1 MIYDVQQSIE
11 LQPSNVIRVIG
22 MQGATYHRW
31 GIVLLL
37 CRVQAVRMGRNSL
50 SAFSSWPSKLY
61 DVSSSSSNRHSTPH
75 ITNRRSSSSS
85 LGRIYKYI
93 SKSSISSLRV
103 KVSVE
108 NEESEVPFIKSN
120 FNNEY
125 VLGSEQVQEQLQSY
139 FPFPLDN
146 WQLSAGASILAEK
159 NVIVCAPTGY
169 V

>member
-1 MIYDVQQSIE
+1 
-11 LQPSNVIRVIG
+11 
-22 MQGATYHRW
+22 MQGATYHRR

-37 CRVQAVRMGRNSL
+37 ICRVQAVRMGRNSL

-61 DVSSSSSNRHSTPH
+61 DVSSSSSNRHSTPY
-75 ITNRRSSSSS
+75 NRRSSSSS

-93 SKSSISSLRV
+93 SKNSISSLRV

-120 FNNEY
+120 FDNEY